1 MDRENFRA
9 AALQETRK
17 KIRDLKEFN
26 IPVILK
32 TIEQYEQAGVEE
44 SFVKQQKALL
54 DKVNIRLRELEE
66 KEQRLLG
73 HFRLPG

>member
-9 AALQETRK
+9 TALQNTRK

-32 TIEQYEQAGVEE
+32 TIEQYEQARVEE
-44 SFVKQQKALL
+44 SFLEQQKTLL
-54 DKVNIRLRELEE
+54 DKVYIRLRELEDKE
-66 KEQRLLG
+66 KRLLEQI
-73 HFRLPG
+73 

>member
-1 MDRENFRA
+1 MDRENFKA

-32 TIEQYEQAGVEE
+32 TIEQYEEAEVEE
-44 SFVKQQKALL
+44 CFLEQQKALL
-54 DKVNIRLRELEE
+54 DKVYLRLKELQDKEQGLLREL
-66 KEQRLLG
+66 
-73 HFRLPG
+73 

>member
-1 MDRENFRA
+1 MDRENYRA
-9 AALQETRK
+9 TALQETRK

-44 SFVKQQKALL
+44 LFLEQQKTLL
-54 DKVNIRLRELEE
+54 DKVYIRLRELED
-66 KEQRLLG
+66 KEQRLLAE
-73 HFRLPG
+73 L